1 MKKLVLIALF
11 TAFCLNLANAYDSYS
26 NESLIVIPDN
36 SYKYKKRRHRDRYD
50 DDVVIYMDPPYGG
63 YRQTDR
69 GRDYRDK
76 LVDQYIKNNNI
87 KKGGSNKSDDRS
99 YDRSYERGYDDG
111 YDDGYRDRRDDYY
124 YSPRPQVGIRVR

>member
-11 TAFCLNLANAYDSYS
+11 TAFCLNLANAYDRYS

-36 SYKYKKRRHRDRYD
+36 SYKYKKRRYQDRYD

-87 KKGGSNKSDDRS
+87 KKGGSSKSDDRS
-99 YDRSYERGYDDG
+99 YERG

>member
-36 SYKYKKRRHRDRYD
+36 HHKYKKRRHRDRYN

-63 YRQTDR
+63 YKQ
-69 GRDYRDK
+69 
-76 LVDQYIKNNNI
+76 
-87 KKGGSNKSDDRS
+87 SD
-99 YDRSYERGYDDG
+99 DRSYERGYDDG

>member
-50 DDVVIYMDPPYGG
+50 DDVVIYIWTL
-63 YRQTDR
+63 RTAAT
-69 GRDYRDK
+69 
-76 LVDQYIKNNNI
+76 
-87 KKGGSNKSDDRS
+87 NKPT
-99 YDRSYERGYDDG
+99 EAET
-111 YDDGYRDRRDDYY
+111 
-124 YSPRPQVGIRVR
+124 IAIN

>member
-11 TAFCLNLANAYDSYS
+11 AALCLSFSNAYDSYS

-50 DDVVIYMDPPYGG
+50 DVVIYMDPPYGG
-63 YRQTDR
+63 YKQTDR

-87 KKGGSNKSDDRS
+87 KKGGSSKSD
-99 YDRSYERGYDDG
+99 DRSYERGYE
-111 YDDGYRDRRDDYY
+111 DGYRDRRYDYY
-124 YSPRPQVGIRVR
+124 YSPRPQIGIRVR

>member
-1 MKKLVLIALF
+1 MKKLVLIAIF
-11 TAFCLNLANAYDSYS
+11 SAFCLNLANAYDRYS

-63 YRQTDR
+63 YKQTDR

-76 LVDQYIKNNNI
+76 LVDQYIK
-87 KKGGSNKSDDRS
+87 KGGSSKSD
-99 YDRSYERGYDDG
+99 DRSYERGYDDG

>member
-26 NESLIVIPDN
+26 NESLIVIPD
-36 SYKYKKRRHRDRYD
+36 SRHKYKKRRHRDRY

-63 YRQTDR
+63 YKQTDR

-87 KKGGSNKSDDRS
+87 KKGGSSKSD
-99 YDRSYERGYDDG
+99 DRSYERGYDDG

>member
-11 TAFCLNLANAYDSYS
+11 TAFCLNLANAYDRYS

-50 DDVVIYMDPPYGG
+50 DVVIYMDPPYGR
-63 YRQTDR
+63 YKQSDR

-76 LVDQYIKNNNI
+76 LIDQYIKNNNI
-87 KKGGSNKSDDRS
+87 KKGGSSKSD
-99 YDRSYERGYDDG
+99 DRSYERGYEDG
-111 YDDGYRDRRDDYY
+111 YDDGYRDRRYDYY
-124 YSPRPQVGIRVR
+124 YSPRPQIGIRVR

>member
-1 MKKLVLIALF
+1 MKKLVLIAIFSAL
-11 TAFCLNLANAYDSYS
+11 CLNLANAYDRYS
-26 NESLIVIPDN
+26 NESLIIIPDN

-76 LVDQYIKNNNI
+76 LDDRYIKNNNI

-99 YDRSYERGYDDG
+99 YERGYDDG
-111 YDDGYRDRRDDYY
+111 
-124 YSPRPQVGIRVR
+124 

>member
-11 TAFCLNLANAYDSYS
+11 AALCLSFSNAYDSYS

-50 DDVVIYMDPPYGG
+50 DVVIYMDPPYGG
-63 YRQTDR
+63 YKQTDR

-99 YDRSYERGYDDG
+99 YERGYDDG
-111 YDDGYRDRRDDYY
+111 YYDGYRDRRDDYY

>member
-50 DDVVIYMDPPYGG
+50 VVIYMDPPYGG

-87 KKGGSNKSDDRS
+87 KKGGSSKSD
-99 YDRSYERGYDDG
+99 DRSYERGYDDG

>member
-11 TAFCLNLANAYDSYS
+11 TVLCLNFSNAYDRYS
-26 NESLIVIPDN
+26 NESLIVIPDGHH
-36 SYKYKKRRHRDRYD
+36 KYKKRRHRDRYD
-50 DDVVIYMDPPYGG
+50 DVVIYMDPPYGR
-63 YRQTDR
+63 YKQSDR

-76 LVDQYIKNNNI
+76 LIDQYIKNNNI
-87 KKGGSNKSDDRS
+87 KKGGSSKSD
-99 YDRSYERGYDDG
+99 DRSYERGYDDG

>member
-11 TAFCLNLANAYDSYS
+11 TAFCLNLANAYDRYS

-87 KKGGSNKSDDRS
+87 KKDGSSKSD
-99 YDRSYERGYDDG
+99 DRSYERGYDDG

>member
-11 TAFCLNLANAYDSYS
+11 AALCLSFSNAYDSYS

-50 DDVVIYMDPPYGG
+50 DVVIYMDPPYGG
-63 YRQTDR
+63 YKQTDR

-87 KKGGSNKSDDRS
+87 KKGGSSKSD
-99 YDRSYERGYDDG
+99 DRSYERGYDDG
-111 YDDGYRDRRDDYY
+111 YDDGYRDRRYDYY
-124 YSPRPQVGIRVR
+124 YSPRPQIGIRVR

>member
-1 MKKLVLIALF
+1 
-11 TAFCLNLANAYDSYS
+11 
-26 NESLIVIPDN
+26 
-36 SYKYKKRRHRDRYD
+36 
-50 DDVVIYMDPPYGG
+50 MDPPYGG

-87 KKGGSNKSDDRS
+87 KKGGSSKSDDRS
-99 YDRSYERGYDDG
+99 YERG